1 MTIVYFCVF
10 SPNLDHGERPRP
22 FESALSSGAGRRPIE
37 APLWTARASYSA
49 KLLLSSIERP
59 RTADE
64 PISPNVESQ
73 QTVGCACN
81 ADPFALP
88 DFVRRLTVR
97 SEPQRAG
104 LTEVDPV
111 QPAINFQG
119 HAQPSGAPR
128 QVSHS
133 FGAAISLHDRDAIG
147 WLDSPDQDPRAH
159 AGRLAGHVQH
169 ERSAVGQ
176 IDIRVSALEEE
187 RPIARGYAAIGVTR
201 GIADA
206 ICLGLNDAAGR
217 HAFRQHPHEHFADE
231 KTSELDGIDG
241 HLSPLQHAR
250 TS

>member
-1 MTIVYFCVF
+1 MVT
-10 SPNLDHGERPRP
+10 LDHGERPRP
-22 FESALSSGAGRRPIE
+22 FESAPSSGAGRRPIE

-88 DFVRRLTVR
+88 DFVRRLTIR

-111 QPAINFQG
+111 EPAINLQG
-119 HAQPSGAPR
+119 RAQPSGAPR

-133 FGAAISLHDRDAIG
+133 FGAAISLHDRDAKG
-147 WLDSPDQDPRAH
+147 WLDRPDQNARTH
-159 AGRLAGHVQH
+159 AGRLARDVQH
-169 ERSAVGQ
+169 ERDAKSE
-176 IDIRVSALEEE
+176 IDICVPALEEE
-187 RPIARGYAAIGVTR
+187 CTIALGDAAIGMTR
-201 GIADA
+201 GVADS
-206 ICLGLNDAAGR
+206 ICLG
-217 HAFRQHPHEHFADE
+217 
-231 KTSELDGIDG
+231 
-241 HLSPLQHAR
+241 
-250 TS
+250 